1 MKSLGNIKGFVCNLM
16 GLSDDTEPVRKRFK
30 CNRVYDDF
38 SSDEEVPAL
47 RSNWTLR
54 SKKIKLNL
62 LNKEKKKSIKSST
75 MKASKVLQI
84 LSENKELSV
93 TRTSTTVQPVADENM
108 AGCSGSIDVTKPSKK
123 LNETYEIISDD
134 EVDSNFTKVRDTEN
148 LSDTEMINDS
158 SINLEE
164 NDNQT
169 ESDSFDVW
177 LKKLNAKHK
186 AYMENSRKSINAILQ
201 KYASVPKVCA
211 DYETPSYRSSTNE
224 NLQSESNAN
233 YNKTDFTSNKK
244 SNTTYT
250 NFEVADI
257 PRKTPDKLNT
267 DYIEQ
272 NLAETF
278 KMETF
283 DEWISKIKS
292 KYKFNL
298 QIPESTVSKTLNMK
312 NEENILQS
320 QKQPCQDWLTKH
332 KTEES
337 QVINSNENIV
347 LRVNNKQNQF
357 SLNQP
362 SCSKNQIKLDS
373 EGQDTLQES
382 VEKLLTAPQKSMI
395 ASKTKDAKNEVYSS
409 EADLILTNLRMNR
422 LETDLRTLQNSIEK
436 SISSKF
442 KNDLTE
448 TKKNDEDQ
456 ETLDLPDITPEQN
469 ELIDTA
475 LNSTPPDKVLI
486 EKFKLKIY
494 KEDLETLSEHNWL
507 NDKVIDFYMNLIMQ
521 RSEEQNNLPKVY
533 AMNTLFYPKL
543 MKSGHAGLKR
553 WTRKVD
559 IFAYDLLVIPVHLTN
574 HWCVSF
580 INFQTRKIEYLDSRG
595 KSKRPCLIAL
605 LQYLKDEHQDK
616 KGVPFDDSGW
626 ETECLKDI
634 PEQMNSSDC
643 GIFAC
648 TFAEFSSRNA
658 AYTFTQAHMPYLRRK
673 AALEIL
679 TGKLLL

>member
-1 MKSLGNIKGFVCNLM
+1 MTSAGSHARM
-16 GLSDDTEPVRKRFK
+16 
-30 CNRVYDDF
+30 VYDDF

-47 RSNWTLR
+47 RSKWTLG
-54 SKKIKLNL
+54 SKRIKLNL
-62 LNKEKKKSIKSST
+62 LNKEKRKSIKSST
-75 MKASKVLQI
+75 MKASKVLQV

-93 TRTSTTVQPVADENM
+93 TRTSTTVQPVADEDM
-108 AGCSGSIDVTKPSKK
+108 AGCSGSIDVNISITPADVIKPSKK

-134 EVDSNFTKVRDTEN
+134 EIDSYFTKVKNIEN

-164 NDNQT
+164 NDNQPVQT
-169 ESDSFDVW
+169 ESESFDEW
-177 LKKLNAKHK
+177 LKNLNAKHK
-186 AYMENSRKSINAILQ
+186 AYMEKSRKSINDILQ

-211 DYETPSYRSSTNE
+211 DNETPSYRSSTNE
-224 NLQSESNAN
+224 DRQSESDTN
-233 YNKTDFTSNKK
+233 YNKTDLTSNNK
-244 SNTTYT
+244 SIDPDLRIENNSKPLNKSKTTYT
-250 NFEVADI
+250 NFEVDDI
-257 PRKTPDKLNT
+257 SRKTPDKLNT
-267 DYIEQ
+267 DYIKQ
-272 NLAETF
+272 NVAESL

-283 DEWISKIKS
+283 DEWVSKRKS
-292 KYKFNL
+292 KYTFNF
-298 QIPESTVSKTLNMK
+298 QILESTVSKTLNKK

-320 QKQPCQDWLTKH
+320 QKQPCQDWLTNH

-337 QVINSNENIV
+337 QVITSNENIV

-357 SLNQP
+357 SLDQP
-362 SCSKNQIKLDS
+362 SCSKNQITLDC
-373 EGQDTLQES
+373 EDKDTLQES
-382 VEKLLTAPQKSMI
+382 VEKHLTAPQ
-395 ASKTKDAKNEVYSS
+395 NEVYSS
-409 EADLILTNLRMNR
+409 DPDLILTNLRMNR

-436 SISSKF
+436 LTSSKL

-456 ETLDLPDITPEQN
+456 ETLDLPDITTEQN

-475 LNSTPPDKVLI
+475 LDSTPPDKVLI

-643 GIFAC
+643 GIFVC

-658 AYTFTQAHMPYLRRK
+658 VYTFTQAHMPYLRRK